1 MASMEPLAVGDKDV
15 DLRLQW
21 RHVSSERVARCRTTS
36 GWCAVQVISVFNH
49 AGGVAK
55 TSTVRDVGY
64 TLSDLGYR
72 VLLIDLD
79 PQANLTRWLGVT
91 GDIVMEET
99 IHPAIIAGEGQ
110 DDSALE
116 LPAPRRIHGMD
127 LIPASLG
134 LAVLERE
141 IISIIM
147 GIVRL
152 REAVRKLEG
161 YDFVLLDSPPSLG
174 QLSALAVVAADSV
187 VVPVP
192 TNRKGLD
199 GIPTVIRM
207 VREYRKAAPDLRIA
221 LFILTQHDPRTRH
234 SRDSLEFIRS
244 ELPSVAPV
252 SSPLHSRPA
261 IYNDTQLSG
270 LPIPLHAAGS
280 EADRE
285 VRTVT
290 QELLS
295 SLGMETTR

>member
-1 MASMEPLAVGDKDV
+1 M
-15 DLRLQW
+15 
-21 RHVSSERVARCRTTS
+21 
-36 GWCAVQVISVFNH
+36 QVISVFNH

-55 TSTVRDVGY
+55 TSTVRDIGFV
-64 TLSDLGYR
+64 LSDLGYR

-79 PQANLTRWLGVT
+79 PQANLTRWLGIT
-91 GDIVMEET
+91 GDIAMEDT
-99 IHPAIIAGEGQ
+99 IYPAIIGQ
-110 DDSALE
+110 EDAE
-116 LPAPRRIHGMD
+116 LKLPEPREVHGMHI
-127 LIPASLG
+127 IPASLG

-152 REAVRKLEG
+152 REAVRKLDG

-234 SRDSLEFIRS
+234 SRDSLEVIRS
-244 ELPSVAPV
+244 ELPNVAPV
-252 SSPLHSRPA
+252 STPLNSRPA
-261 IYNDTQLSG
+261 VYSDTQVSG
-270 LPIPLHAAGS
+270 QPVPLFARGS
-280 EADRE
+280 DADRE
-285 VRTVT
+285 IRQVT
-290 QELLS
+290 AELLS
-295 SLGMETTR
+295 SLGVAQS